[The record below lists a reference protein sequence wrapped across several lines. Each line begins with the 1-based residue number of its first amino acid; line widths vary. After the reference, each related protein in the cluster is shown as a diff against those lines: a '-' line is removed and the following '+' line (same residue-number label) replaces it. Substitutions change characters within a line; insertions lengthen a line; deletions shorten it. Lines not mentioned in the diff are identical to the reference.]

1 MNLAKDSRS
10 SPTTIEQSSR
20 HLGVAE
26 HTGRLADVQIR
37 GDGNTGAFVNHAGQ
51 AEQGSV
57 GPRSPGGRPGDYV
70 AGSGQML
77 HQAKVLIELAS
88 IDLDAI
94 LSQAD
99 KTSA

>member
-26 HTGRLADVQIR
+26 HTGRLANVQIG
-37 GDGNTGAFVNHAGQ
+37 GDDNAGAFVLLGRQSKAPSDR
-51 AEQGSV
+51 A
-57 GPRSPGGRPGDYV
+57 RRAGRPGDYV
-70 AGSGQML
+70 AGGGQML

-94 LSQAD
+94 HSQAD